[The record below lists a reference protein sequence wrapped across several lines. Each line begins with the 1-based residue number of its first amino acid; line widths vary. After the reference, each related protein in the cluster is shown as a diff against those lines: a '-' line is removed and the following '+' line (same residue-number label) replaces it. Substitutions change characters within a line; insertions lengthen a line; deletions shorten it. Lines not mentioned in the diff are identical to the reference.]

1 MSEAEKQA
9 EAEAE
14 SRIGLCDPANFDL
27 FVSWYTFG
35 GIQHGMTPM
44 QVAEMPAAMRQDFTT
59 ILARIEKE
67 RKRRPKKKPK
77 NGKKQAEPQTPED
90 LPPGLRDIVFAKLAE
105 EKQRDQ
111 STAISQ

>member
-59 ILARIEKE
+59 ILGRIEKE

-77 NGKKQAEPQTPED
+77 NGSKATEPQSPED
-90 LPPGLRDIVFAKLAE
+90 LPPGLRDMFFAKLAE
-105 EKQRDQ
+105 ERNRDQ
-111 STAISQ
+111 SATIGQ